1 MPQGRGAGLARIG
14 RMAVFLR
21 PTWVKLIFLVE
32 WALFILIE
40 LVRGDLDTGH
50 QILVAGYPL
59 VFFYL
64 VACGLTFWSH
74 HGQQSIS
81 GWKLLAWAAGL
92 AAVDQLIKGM
102 VISLIPYQQSVPVIP
117 GWLHLT
123 HVYNLHGS
131 WIFSTFNLGQITT
144 AAVMV
149 VAVIGLLAT
158 WTGYKYYL
166 SSHQPSVWATAAF
179 LCLFAGLISWVIDM
193 GVRGWILDFIH
204 LPGVVTADFKDI
216 LIGVGAAAL
225 FAEWLI
231 SHERTA

>member
-1 MPQGRGAGLARIG
+1 MQQGRGGGLARIG

-40 LVRGDLDTGH
+40 LLRGELDTGH

-64 VACGLTFWSH
+64 VACGLTCWGH
-74 HGQQSIS
+74 QDRQSIS

-92 AAVDQLIKGM
+92 AAFDQLMKAM
-102 VISLIPYQQSVPVIP
+102 VIRLIPYQQSVPVIP
-117 GWLHLT
+117 GWLHLA

-149 VAVIGLLAT
+149 VALIGLLAT

-166 SSHQPSVWATAAF
+166 SSHQRSVWTTAAG
-179 LCLFAGLISWVIDM
+179 LGLFSGLISWMIDM
-193 GVRGWILDFIH
+193 GIRGHILDFIH
-204 LPGVVTADFKDI
+204 LPGVVTADLKDI

-225 FAEWLI
+225 FAELLI
-231 SHERTA
+231 RHGRTA